1 VGRGNG
7 KDVIVRVYKGRQQHD
22 ATNAFQKDAAK
33 LAQQGYVPVSQS
45 WAQGQW
51 GCGAFLVAIVLF
63 VVLIGILVFI
73 YMLLVKPEGTLT
85 VTYHRMSA
93 PMGGAPLIVQAVT
106 PAPNWASP
114 TGNVAQPA
122 VLPAAQPAEELRT
135 CPRCAEQLKAAALM
149 CRFCQFE
156 FPPLDPT
163 QLGSWR
169 VVEAHG
175 VPLVAGSIV
184 GLGRY
189 GSTIAI
195 VVGGSSHWLAEVS
208 ETRVEYPAVGTIG
221 LSRKSERIVLNHVD
235 GPPTGVVVQT
245 LGSV

>member
-1 VGRGNG
+1 LGRGNDQ
-7 KDVIVRVYKGRQQHD
+7 DVIVRVYKGRQQRD
-22 ATNAFQKDAAK
+22 AIGAFQKDAAK
-33 LAQQGYVPVSQS
+33 LAHQGYVPMSQS

-85 VTYHRMSA
+85 VTYHRMSSPMGA
-93 PMGGAPLIVQAVT
+93 PMIAQAVT
-106 PAPNWASP
+106 PASSWASP
-114 TGNVAQPA
+114 AGKVAQPA
-122 VLPAAQPAEELRT
+122 VLPAEELRT

-169 VVEAHG
+169 VAEAHR

-189 GSTIAI
+189 GTTIAI
-195 VVGGSSHWLAEVS
+195 VVGGSSHWLADVS
-208 ETRVEYPAVGTIG
+208 ETRVESPAVGTIG
-221 LSRKSERIVLNHVD
+221 LSRKSERIVLSHVD

-245 LGSV
+245 LASV